1 MRRMHLV
8 LGVAASLSLAS
19 CADRDD
25 TASDTASIAPPAAT
39 PAPSIHDTMKMD
51 TTKSDTAARP

>member
-1 MRRMHLV
+1 MRKMHLV
-8 LGVAASLSLAS
+8 LGVAAGLSLAA

-25 TASDTASIAPPAAT
+25 TTSDTASIAPAAA